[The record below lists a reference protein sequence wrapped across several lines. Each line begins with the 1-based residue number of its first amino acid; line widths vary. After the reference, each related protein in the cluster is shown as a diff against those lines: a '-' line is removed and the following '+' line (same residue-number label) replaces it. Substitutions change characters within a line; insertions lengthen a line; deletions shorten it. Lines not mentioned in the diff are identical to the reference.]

1 MMVLSGFK
9 HLMATDQFLSKAE
22 NAGLV
27 LCSDGVPAFK
37 SSKGSLWPV
46 YLIGHQYSTTK
57 AN

>member
-1 MMVLSGFK
+1 
-9 HLMATDQFLSKAE
+9 MAMDQFLSKAE

-46 YLIGHQYSTTK
+46 YLMVTSIPPQKRTRVNNLIV
-57 AN
+57 AAL